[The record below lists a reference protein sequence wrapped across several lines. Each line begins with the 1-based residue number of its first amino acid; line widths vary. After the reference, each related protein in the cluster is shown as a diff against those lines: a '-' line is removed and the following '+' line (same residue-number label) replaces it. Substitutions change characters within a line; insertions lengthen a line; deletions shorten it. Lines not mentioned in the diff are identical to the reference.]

1 MSTYSIQL
9 PETVFSTFRK
19 TPTEFIKEMKIA
31 AAVKWYELGEISQNR
46 AAEIAELTRFEFISV
61 LSFYKVSVI
70 QYTDEILDYELSN
83 VKK

>member
-9 PETVFSTFRK
+9 PESVFSTFRK

-46 AAEIAELTRFEFISV
+46 AADIAELTRAEFIGV
-61 LSFYKVSVI
+61 LNLYKVSII
-70 QYTDEILDYELSN
+70 QYTDEILEYELNN

>member
-19 TPTEFIKEMKIA
+19 TPSEFIKEMKIA
-31 AAVKWYELGEISQNR
+31 AAVKWYELGDISQNR
-46 AAEIAELTRFEFISV
+46 AAEIAELTRAEFISV
-61 LSFYKVSVI
+61 LNFYKVSVI
-70 QYTDEILDYELSN
+70 QYTDEILDYELIN